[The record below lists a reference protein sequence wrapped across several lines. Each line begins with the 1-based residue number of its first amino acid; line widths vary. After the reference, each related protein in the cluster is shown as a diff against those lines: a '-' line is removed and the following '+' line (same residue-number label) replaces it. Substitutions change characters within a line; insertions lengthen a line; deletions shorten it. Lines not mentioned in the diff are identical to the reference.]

1 MLRIAVFVSGGGT
14 NLQNIID
21 GVKSGELAEVEIVR
35 VISSKAGIGAER
47 RALENGIPYSLFTR
61 SSYTDSKAMNDAI
74 LRQLRQDKVDLIVL
88 AGFLQKL
95 SPELVRSYPERII
108 NIHPALLPRHGGPGM
123 YGIRPHEAVLA
134 AGEKVTGATVHIVD
148 EEYDRGRILLQ
159 QEVRVLPQ
167 DDARTLQQR
176 VMEEAEKTI
185 LPRVIKDFARA
196 KMRGL
201 APFEARE

>member
-108 NIHPALLPRHGGPGM
+108 NIHPALLPRHGGQGM